1 MNPYLEAGWG
11 DVHTMLIGYIRDALS
26 AELPPDLAARG
37 GAHYSR
43 KRSKKRKARSRRVDV
58 AVVESWREG
67 FPPVWEP
74 GGGAASLVTLVD
86 QPLVFLEDA
95 EPERSIEIRD
105 SAGRL
110 ITVIEVLSPANKREG
125 WAEYR
130 SRQRDF
136 LSAGVALVEIDL
148 IRGGWHTAAI
158 GSDHLPPAGG
168 TRYLVCLARPQPG
181 IRRREVYLAPLRQ
194 RLPVIRVP
202 LRLGDPDAPL
212 ALAAAPGPLLRNGPL
227 LADGVSPPSRPA
239 APARGVSLGR
249 RAPPGRRLRN
259 SSHRLKRNDCG
270 WL

>member
-1 MNPYLEAGWG
+1 MGRCAHYAHRL
-11 DVHTMLIGYIRDALS
+11 HSRRALGGVAARS
-26 AELPPDLAARG
+26 GGARG

-43 KRSKKRKARSRRVDV
+43 KRSEEKARSRRVDV

-212 ALAAAPGPLLRNGPL
+212 ALGSRSWTAAAKW
-227 LADGVSPPSRPA
+227 A
-239 APARGVSLGR
+239 ATG
-249 RAPPGRRLRN
+249 
-259 SSHRLKRNDCG
+259 
-270 WL
+270 